1 MTDDNDQIPIEGEW
15 RGVGL
20 HAGQTEER
28 LRVVRSDIDAAHEL
42 RELEDMAEFAQD
54 VGRAPEARVFARMKA
69 LATLE
74 DVAERRGPRSRTAV
88 LDRQFINAL
97 ARGLTC
103 QTWQDPRAYASLL
116 DPPTVPRS
124 QDRRVRRE
132 VPLPDKW
139 K

>member
-1 MTDDNDQIPIEGEW
+1 MTDDTDKIPTEGEW

-28 LRVVRSDIDAAHEL
+28 LRVVRADIDAVHALTDLDE
-42 RELEDMAEFAQD
+42 MAAFAQD

-69 LATLE
+69 LAVVE
-74 DVAERRGPRSRTAV
+74 DAVERRAPRSRTAV
-88 LDRQFINAL
+88 LDRQAINAL

-103 QTWQDPRAYASLL
+103 LTWQDPRAYASLL